1 MISTHHPRIPAHLL
15 WEYDLAQFDY
25 DRSRSVVVIRVV
37 QRGDLAAWH
46 SIFEYYGEEEILRI
60 TQSTRRLDERDKRF
74 VRLFIDSPWV
84 KRQCATLHTSPEI
97 IPPETLVLLQRL
109 QDDPPLSDFVLVG
122 GTALALQIGH
132 RSNANLT
139 LSAAEAFDEQR
150 LLDHLNQRYA
160 FRSGMT
166 RKGTLVGTI
175 DGVKTDFITHAYRWV
190 EPPLQ
195 REGLRLASLQDIAA
209 MKLNAISVSGE
220 RIKDY
225 IDLYYLL
232 ERFSLEEMVRFY
244 QIKYPQSNRLIPLRA
259 ITYLEDIDPAID
271 PVIMVEPL
279 PSLPELQ
286 ARMDRAVAQPRR
298 LFSR

>member
-1 MISTHHPRIPAHLL
+1 MISTHQPRIPAHLL
-15 WEYDLAQFDY
+15 WEYDLEQFDY

-37 QRGDLAAWH
+37 QRGDLAAWR
-46 SIFEYYGEEEILRI
+46 SIFDYYGKEEILRI
-60 TQSTRRLDERDKRF
+60 TQSTRQLDERDKRF
-74 VRLFIDSPWV
+74 VRLFIESPWV
-84 KRQCATLHTSPEI
+84 KQPLSMLNTDPKI
-97 IPPETLVLLQRL
+97 ILPETLALLQSL
-109 QDDPPLSDFVLVG
+109 QADPQLNDFLLVG

-132 RSNANLT
+132 RFSVDLDLFT
-139 LSAAEAFDEQR
+139 AEAFAEQS

-279 PSLPELQ
+279 PSPPDLQ
-286 ARMDRAVAQPRR
+286 ARMDHAVAQPRR